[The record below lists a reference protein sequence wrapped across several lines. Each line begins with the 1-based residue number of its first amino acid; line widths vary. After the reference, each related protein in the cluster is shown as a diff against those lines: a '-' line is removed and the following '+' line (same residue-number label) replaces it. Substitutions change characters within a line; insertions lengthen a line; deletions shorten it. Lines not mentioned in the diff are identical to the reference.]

1 MKIFTLPDVG
11 EGLTE
16 ADLVNWLVDVGDTVT
31 VNQVVAEIET
41 AKSLVEI
48 PSPWAGTVKELYVQV
63 GDTVNVGDNFFAIQI
78 TAGGTDNDDD
88 DAPVQAPLVGSGPKE
103 DTPGRRRRRRKPAA
117 AAPAEVETPVEN
129 HPEVTEAPEELEPE
143 PAPATP
149 QKSDLF
155 AKVLAKPPVR
165 KLAKDHGLD
174 LTTITPTGQHG
185 EVTRDDVRAVLDGA
199 VSSAAASQSHTTK
212 ATSETIPVT
221 GVRKATAKAVTES
234 YTTAPHITAYRQ
246 VDATRT
252 MEYIQRLKQHPRF
265 TDVRVSPLLVVAMAV
280 TQAALNTPE
289 TNATWHGDSYTLHH
303 HVNLGIAAA
312 TPRGLLVP
320 NIKDAHNLNQ
330 LEMAQAIQELTQRA
344 RDGKTQPAELADGT
358 ITITSV
364 GPLGIDT
371 AAPIINPGQSG
382 ILAFGTI
389 KQQPWV
395 VDGKIEPR
403 WVTTLGGAFDH
414 RIVDGA
420 EAGAFLADVAAILEE
435 PALLIS

>member
-16 ADLVNWLVDVGDTVT
+16 ADLVNWMVNVGDHVT

-48 PSPWAGTVKELYVQV
+48 PSPWAGTVKELFAQV
-63 GDTVNVGDNFFAIQI
+63 GDTINVGENFFAIQVSA
-78 TAGGTDNDDD
+78 TSAAADEEDT
-88 DAPVQAPLVGSGPKE
+88 PQAPLVGTGPKE
-103 DTPGRRRRRRKPAA
+103 DAPGRRRRRKAPARDASVA
-117 AAPAEVETPVEN
+117 AAPAQAASTPE
-129 HPEVTEAPEELEPE
+129 PQPEPE
-143 PAPATP
+143 PAPVA
-149 QKSDLF
+149 KSDLF

-174 LTTITPTGQHG
+174 LSQITPTGHHG
-185 EVTRDDVRAVLDGA
+185 EVTRADVQ
-199 VSSAAASQSHTTK
+199 AALETPAPV
-212 ATSETIPVT
+212 ATGQPVVPEGSETIKVT

-234 YTTAPHITAYRQ
+234 YTTAPHITVYRQ

-265 TDVRVSPLLVVAMAV
+265 DGIRVSPLLVLSMAV
-280 TQAALNTPE
+280 AQAALNTPQA
-289 TNATWHGDSYTLHH
+289 NASWHGDSYTLHH

-320 NIKDAHNLNQ
+320 NIKNAHQLNQ
-330 LEMAQAIQELTQRA
+330 LDMARAIQELTQRA
-344 RDGKTQPAELADGT
+344 RDGKTQPAELTGGT
-358 ITITSV
+358 ITITNIGV
-364 GPLGIDT
+364 LGLDT
-371 AAPIINPGQSG
+371 GTPILNPGETG
-382 ILAFGTI
+382 IVAFGAI

-395 VDGKIEPR
+395 VDGKIEAR
-403 WVTTLGGAFDH
+403 WVTTLAASFDH

-420 EAGAFLADVAAILEE
+420 ESGVFLADVAAILEE